1 MEIGNQ
7 LKEQTAKNVIK
18 CYNDLAKEI
27 KLLNSV
33 NSFDCTELNDQFE
46 LVSEN
51 LKSLIIE
58 IGAISES
65 VVA

>member
-1 MEIGNQ
+1 M
-7 LKEQTAKNVIK
+7 
-18 CYNDLAKEI
+18 
-27 KLLNSV
+27 LNSV